1 MAMRLFVGL
10 GNPGPKYANNRH
22 NIGFMAVDAIAAYH
36 GFPAWRER
44 FQGLVSEGRIDD
56 ERIILLKPQQ
66 YMNCSG
72 QSVGTA
78 MRYLKLDPEDVVVFY
93 DELDLAPGRV
103 KVKRGGGAGG
113 HNGIRDID
121 EHIGQNYLRVR
132 LGIGHPGDRNR
143 VTGYVLGDFDRSETG
158 WLHDLLDGVA
168 RSAGELTS
176 GDGNTFTNKLALI
189 YRPPG
194 DKNGDKT
201 GGKEAGK
208 DAGKTGG

>member
-1 MAMRLFVGL
+1 MRLFVGL

-22 NIGFMAVDAIAAYH
+22 NIGFMAADAIAGHH

-44 FQGLVSEGRIDD
+44 FQGLVSEGRIGD
-56 ERIILLKPQQ
+56 ERVVLLKPQQ
-66 YMNCSG
+66 FMNCSG
-72 QSVGTA
+72 QPVGTA

-121 EHIGQNYLRVR
+121 DHIGKDYLRVR

-143 VTGYVLGDFDRSETG
+143 VTGYVLGDFDRTEVD
-158 WLHDLLDGVA
+158 WLRDLLNGIA

-176 GDGNTFTNKLALI
+176 GDGNMFTNKLALI
-189 YRPPG
+189 YRPPN
-194 DKNGDKT
+194 DKNGDNN
-201 GGKEAGK
+201 GGA
-208 DAGKTGG
+208 